1 MESSKRICFTT
12 TAFDRENIEKCKE
25 HYGMSYAN
33 VIRMAVRNLA
43 DSVDIIENAK
53 KGKFG
58 AEA

>member
-53 KGKFG
+53 KGKIG
-58 AEA
+58 INS